1 MPFGTPLSLTTPTDT
16 QIVIA
21 RGFVAP
27 PHLVYACYT
36 QPSLI
41 RRWLTG
47 PDGWTMP
54 VCTYDARAGGRYRF
68 EWIGPGGDG
77 TLALTGDIA
86 RIDATRYIDAS
97 ELFDDGVMGPAYRSE
112 LRFALEER
120 GTLVTNVLTYASL
133 AHRDM
138 VASTGMAEGMEMS
151 FQNLDRLL
159 AAEQGQGRQ

>member
-1 MPFGTPLSLTTPTDT
+1 MQFGDPLSVTTPTDT
-16 QIVIA
+16 QIVIT
-21 RGFVAP
+21 RGFTAP

-54 VCTYDARAGGRYRF
+54 VCAYDARPGGSYRF
-68 EWIGPGGDG
+68 EWHGPGGEG
-77 TLALTGDIA
+77 FLAVSGDISQ
-86 RIDATRYIDAS
+86 IDAIRYIDS
-97 ELFDDGVMGPAYRSE
+97 QEVFDGGVMGPAYRAE
-112 LRFALEER
+112 LVFELEGR
-120 GTLVTNVLTYASL
+120 GTRLLNTLTYTSL

-151 FQNLDRLL
+151 FRSLDRLL
-159 AAEQGQGRQ
+159 EAEQP

>member
-1 MPFGTPLSLTTPTDT
+1 MTLGDPLSVTTPSEN
-16 QIVIA
+16 QIVIE

-54 VCTYDARAGGRYRF
+54 VCTYDARAGGSYRF
-68 EWIGPGGDG
+68 EWHGPGGDG
-77 TLALTGDIA
+77 FLAVSGDISH
-86 RIDATRYIDAS
+86 IDAIRYIDS
-97 ELFDDGVMGPAYRSE
+97 QEVFDAGVMGPAYRSE
-112 LRFALEER
+112 LLFELEGH
-120 GTLVTNVLTYASL
+120 GTKLLNTLTYTSQ

-138 VASTGMAEGMEMS
+138 VAATGMAEGMETS

-159 AAEQGQGRQ
+159 AEEQD